1 MPKIGGG
8 VNVKIVILTRKT
20 PRIRWTWGEIGCEA
34 GEGCE
39 TMRAEEVN
47 KAGRFPMGKRCGSVG
62 GARCA
67 HRNKKRNARMRR
79 AGMHAM
85 RRLLWPMRTLMMLAR

>member
-1 MPKIGGG
+1 MGAKT
-8 VNVKIVILTRKT
+8 VILTQKT
-20 PRIRWTWGEIGCEA
+20 APHPMDVGRNRVRGGRRERDDAGGGGEQGGA
-34 GEGCE
+34 FLA
-39 TMRAEEVN
+39 R
-47 KAGRFPMGKRCGSVG
+47 GRFPMGRRCGSVG